1 MEKYID
7 FIKLF
12 HHMEKCAGTVKYIDS
27 KLWKTY
33 RFHKMEKCAGTVKY
47 IDSKLW
53 KNI

>member
-1 MEKYID
+1 MQNSWNRFYKYID

-12 HHMEKCAGTVKYIDS
+12 HHMEKCV
-27 KLWKTY
+27 
-33 RFHKMEKCAGTVKY
+33 GTVKY